1 MTQPTWTTPAGKLA
15 SVNERE
21 SYTKTLQAAV
31 EGQVPGAFAT
41 SIGRLKYTLIAGEL
55 PPGLHL
61 ATNGIIDGVPFEVAN
76 RKKDTIFGILGDGGI
91 LKACAF
97 AFSSI
102 FPLYSITFKSAFIP
116 FTIISF
122 NNS

>member
-55 PPGLHL
+55 LDLIHQQ
-61 ATNGIIDGVPFEVAN
+61 
-76 RKKDTIFGILGDGGI
+76 
-91 LKACAF
+91 
-97 AFSSI
+97 
-102 FPLYSITFKSAFIP
+102 
-116 FTIISF
+116 
-122 NNS
+122 